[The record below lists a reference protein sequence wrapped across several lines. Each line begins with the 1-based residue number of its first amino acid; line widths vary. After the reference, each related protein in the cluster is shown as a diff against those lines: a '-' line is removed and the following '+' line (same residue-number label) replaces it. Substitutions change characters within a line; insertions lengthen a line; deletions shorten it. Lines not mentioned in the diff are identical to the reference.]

1 MDNNPTHINI
11 QDLDIVHYMLHEDH
25 KLRLFNLGTTNNLQ
39 TIKLNATFDEL
50 VAKNIE
56 TLL

>member
-1 MDNNPTHINI
+1 
-11 QDLDIVHYMLHEDH
+11 MLHEDH